1 MQQRVTSLHFLD
13 YPYKFT
19 KLLRS
24 QQNVEKDTVTL
35 SCELDDPLGEV
46 KWFKDG
52 KEIKPDGKRIQEVK
66 DGRKRNLI
74 IKDAKLADAG
84 QYSCTSNAD
93 KTQAE
98 LTVNKQNKFNKPL
111 KDTVA
116 VEREKLVLDIEL
128 EDEKAPAEWKFNG
141 KPIKPSDRIEI
152 KNLGG
157 GKHQLVFNNLKMA
170 DGGEISVDSGKLSSS
185 CKLTVQKGESKPQI
199 NAPKEFEGPVSAPI
213 VIEVPYKSEYFA
225 WRIFFITNK
234 I

>member
-1 MQQRVTSLHFLD
+1 M
-13 YPYKFT
+13 
-19 KLLRS
+19 LRS

-35 SCELDDPLGEV
+35 ACELDDPLGEV
-46 KWFKDG
+46 KWLKDG
-52 KEIKPDGKRIQEVK
+52 KEIKPDGKRIQAIS
-66 DGRKRNLI
+66 DGRKRKLI
-74 IKDAKLADAG
+74 IKDAQLSDGG
-84 QYSCTSNAD
+84 QYTCASNAD

-98 LTVNKQNKFNKPL
+98 LTMKKLNKFNKGL

-157 GKHQLVFNNLKMA
+157 GKHQLVFNNLKTS
-170 DGGEISVDSGKLSSS
+170 DGGEISVNSGDLSSS
-185 CKLTVQKGESKPQI
+185 CKLTVQKGETKPQI

-213 VIEVPYKSEYFA
+213 VLEVPYKSKCFA
-225 WRIFFITNK
+225 WQTFLTTNHYE
-234 I
+234 IRTNTFHFSWF